1 MADSGD
7 SVRQD
12 ASPCPRPGSRKA
24 RPRTQA
30 PELQADHC
38 PGKSKKSHKRSPT
51 AVSISNERTVRDQ
64 LSSHISLRKEG
75 SEKATVENPA
85 TLTEKM
91 EEDRSPSKSILKDNC
106 SLNKPNLFD
115 PIPLS
120 EVSKTGLAI
129 ESEDSSGSCETVT
142 HTLPPRRD
150 SSSKG
155 ATAKSKKP
163 VINKPNALSFLDSD
177 SPQLTPEGIERTV
190 KEALG
195 VSADTATSTSPSTHS
210 TTSTSGSMREDLFD
224 VFGDHETEH
233 SNSPRS
239 TSPEHSANGDTRST
253 GVEETGSRAKP
264 GKIKRRS
271 YGTPEI
277 ARAKV
282 QHFHVLPDDMTPRAP
297 NQQFIKH
304 LRPEKPP
311 LTGYELVASKLSA
324 TSAHRSGLP
333 LRPIYRRFETLNH
346 RILLHLQD
354 EICEFEEQLRH
365 LDSADT
371 QNRRLPSGIL
381 PASRRAESISGSE
394 LHWHK
399 TDILGKIAFKLEQY
413 NRVLSSFRETLSLVA
428 PTPAD
433 VQEYRGFLGSY
444 APIVETETQFLDAT
458 DDLVWLGYSDEDV
471 ATNEEDVVTPI
482 SRSDITD
489 FPTRRRI
496 SILSQSDSSRRYDER
511 RTPSPAHRVA
521 VQGAAHEQNAVNK
534 QTLTHFS
541 LALAAAITLPI
552 LTFLVIPGFIGRM
565 TVVCLV
571 GIGILGA
578 LVQGNVMKFR
588 ASQEI
593 WISVGLYGGVMAF
606 LASMIS

>member
-1 MADSGD
+1 MADGGD
-7 SVRQD
+7 TVRQD
-12 ASPCPRPGSRKA
+12 TSPCPHPGSRKA

-30 PELQADHC
+30 PELQADHSF
-38 PGKSKKSHKRSPT
+38 GKSKKSHKRSPT
-51 AVSISNERTVRDQ
+51 AVNISNEKTVRGQ
-64 LSSHISLRKEG
+64 SPSHISLPKEG
-75 SEKATVENPA
+75 PQKVAVENPA
-85 TLTEKM
+85 TSTEKT
-91 EEDRSPSKSILKDNC
+91 EEDHNSSKSTVKDDF
-106 SLNKPNLFD
+106 SLTKPNLCD
-115 PIPLS
+115 PTPLS
-120 EVSKTGLAI
+120 ELSKIGPAT

-142 HTLPPRRD
+142 HTLAPRRD
-150 SSSKG
+150 SSGKG
-155 ATAKSKKP
+155 TTARSRKP

-177 SPQLTPEGIERTV
+177 SPQLTPEGIQRTV
-190 KEALG
+190 KEALEA
-195 VSADTATSTSPSTHS
+195 SADTATSTSPSTHS
-210 TTSTSGSMREDLFD
+210 TASTSSSVREDLFD
-224 VFGDHETEH
+224 VFGDHETEQ

-239 TSPEHSANGDTRST
+239 TSPEHSVNGDTRST
-253 GVEETGSRAKP
+253 GFEETGIRTKP
-264 GKIKRRS
+264 SKIKRRS
-271 YGTPEI
+271 YGTPEM

-282 QHFHVLPDDMTPRAP
+282 QHFHTLPDDITPRAP

-324 TSAHRSGLP
+324 TSVHRSGLP

-365 LDSADT
+365 LDNADT
-371 QNRRLPSGIL
+371 QNRRLPNGIV

-394 LHWHK
+394 LHWHR

-413 NRVLSSFRETLSLVA
+413 NRVLSSFRETLSLPA

-433 VQEYRGFLGSY
+433 VLEYRGFLGSY
-444 APIVETETQFLDAT
+444 APIAEVETQFLNAT
-458 DDLVWLGYSDEDV
+458 DDLVWLGYSDEEV

-489 FPTRRRI
+489 FHPRRRV
-496 SILSQSDSSRRYDER
+496 SILSQSDSSRRYDEG
-511 RTPSPAHRVA
+511 RTPSPSHIT
-521 VQGAAHEQNAVNK
+521 VQGAAREQDAANK
-534 QTLTHFS
+534 QTLMHLS

-578 LVQGNVMKFR
+578 LVQGNVMRLR

-593 WISVGLYGGVMAF
+593 CISVGLYGGVMAF
-606 LASMIS
+606 LAGMIS